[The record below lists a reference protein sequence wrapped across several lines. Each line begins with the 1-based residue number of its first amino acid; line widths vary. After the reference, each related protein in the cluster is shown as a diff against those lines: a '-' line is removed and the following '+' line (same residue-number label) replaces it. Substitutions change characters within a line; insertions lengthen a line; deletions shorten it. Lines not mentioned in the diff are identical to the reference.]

1 MCVLNLNRN
10 QLSMVNNY
18 DDTIFSLAT
27 AVGRSAT
34 AMVRISGPRVNDV
47 PELLGFARPEPKI
60 ASVRILK
67 HQKKKLDQ
75 SIVLFFK
82 GPESYTGEDVM
93 ELHLH
98 GGRAVIEG
106 VYSALSAQKGFRFA
120 ENGEF
125 SKRAV
130 INGRIDLTEAEGIN
144 DLINAETEAQ
154 RDQGLNQLEGALRL
168 QLEKWSNDLKGFGAH
183 IEAYIDFPD

>member
-67 HQKKKLDQ
+67 HQRKKLDQ

-82 GPESYTGEDVM
+82 GQ
-93 ELHLH
+93 
-98 GGRAVIEG
+98 R
-106 VYSALSAQKGFRFA
+106 LSG
-120 ENGEF
+120 
-125 SKRAV
+125 
-130 INGRIDLTEAEGIN
+130 
-144 DLINAETEAQ
+144 
-154 RDQGLNQLEGALRL
+154 
-168 QLEKWSNDLKGFGAH
+168 
-183 IEAYIDFPD
+183 P